1 MSAFCRC
8 NKIAVTY
15 ILILFILIISISI
28 NAAEDLKDTT
38 TLVIRPVPVKDVYK
52 AMGTVRPLTESEI
65 HSQIS
70 AKVID
75 VLVSAGDK
83 VEKGQLLVRLD
94 NREVTA
100 RLEQAKE
107 GLTIAEGG
115 VEQALKSD
123 EELEAEYEQVESEY
137 IRSSKLFKEG
147 IHSKKDFDQAKTQYL
162 KVKAQQGLSKE
173 RVLAAKAALRQAQQI
188 VNEAEIFAEYAN
200 IKALNSGR
208 ISKSEVDPGDL
219 ATPSVTL
226 LTIQTGS
233 SLRLEAGIRESLI
246 DKIKIGTE
254 LEVRVGSNVT
264 PLTGTVEEIQPYA
277 DARTRSF
284 LVKVGIPATPGVFPG
299 MFGRLAIPLGTVDS
313 ILIPE
318 EAVST
323 IGQLKTVNLLKDG
336 KVEKI
341 FVKTGQKINGKIEI
355 LSGLKNGDTI
365 SF

>member
-1 MSAFCRC
+1 MSAFCRY

-28 NAAEDLKDTT
+28 NTIEAAEGVT
-38 TLVIRPVPVKDVYK
+38 TLVIKSVPVKDVYK

-100 RLEQAKE
+100 RLRQAKE
-107 GLTIAEGG
+107 GLIIAERG

-123 EELEAEYEQVESEY
+123 EELEAEYEQVESDY

-147 IHSKKDFDQAKTQYL
+147 IHSKKDFDEAKTKYL
-162 KVKAQQGLSKE
+162 KLKAQQGLSEE
-173 RVLAAKAALRQAQQI
+173 RVLSAKATLRQAQQI

-200 IKALNSGR
+200 IRALNSGR
-208 ISKSEVDPGDL
+208 ISKREVDPGDL
-219 ATPSVTL
+219 ATPSTTL
-226 LTIQTGS
+226 LTVQTGS

-246 DKIKIGTE
+246 DKIKIGSE
-254 LEVRVGSNVT
+254 LEVRVGSNT
-264 PLTGTVEEIQPYA
+264 AALIGTVEEIQPYA

-284 LVKVGIPATPGVFPG
+284 LVKVGIPASPGVFPG
-299 MFGRLAIPLGTVDS
+299 MFGRLSIPLGTVDS

-323 IGQLKTVNLLKDG
+323 IGQLKTVNLIKNG
-336 KVEKI
+336 KSEKI
-341 FVKTGQKINGKIEI
+341 FIKTGQKNDGKIEI

-365 SF
+365 AY